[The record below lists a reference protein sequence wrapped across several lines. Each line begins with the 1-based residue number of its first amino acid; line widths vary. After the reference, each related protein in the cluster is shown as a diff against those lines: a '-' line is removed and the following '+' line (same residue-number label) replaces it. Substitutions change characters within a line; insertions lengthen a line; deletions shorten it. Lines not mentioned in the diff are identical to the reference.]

1 MILKV
6 FRVFLLSCLM
16 ILGFE
21 TAASYEIQPSVVNGR
36 DARVEEF
43 PYVVSLQS
51 IVNKT
56 HSLHSCAGTVLNEN
70 WILTVR

>member
-1 MILKV
+1 
-6 FRVFLLSCLM
+6 M

-21 TAASYEIQPSVVNGR
+21 TLANAASYEIEPFIVNGR

-43 PYVVSLQS
+43 PFVVSIQS
-51 IVNKT
+51 IVNAT
-56 HSLHSCAGTVLNEN
+56 HSMHSCAGTVLNEN